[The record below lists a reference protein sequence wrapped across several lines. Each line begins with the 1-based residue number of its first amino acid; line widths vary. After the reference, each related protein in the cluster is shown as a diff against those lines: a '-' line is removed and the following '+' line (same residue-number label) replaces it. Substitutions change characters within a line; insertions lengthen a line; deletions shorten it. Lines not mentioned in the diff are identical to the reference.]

1 MSTVRPAALDR
12 YGPLIEA
19 RLKRAVGERAALLAQ
34 MLRHQLGWTDRAG
47 LPGSSAPDR
56 PHGVLCLL
64 AAEAADGPRD
74 AAITAAAAIELVRG
88 FYRVHRDL
96 REGDPGLP
104 DSPALWWTW
113 GYAQGINAGDALYAQ
128 ARLALMEA
136 TEDGLSP
143 EAVLD
148 ACLILDRGCLDL
160 ALAQHTLI
168 EIEEQD
174 RPDPAGYTQAVERTD
189 GRLAA
194 TAAAL
199 GAAVA
204 GAGERDRD
212 AAGRA
217 GTCFGAA
224 WRLRAELDG
233 LTVGGRTA
241 AIENIRN
248 GRTLP
253 VIFALANA
261 AGADLDAIERVR
273 AHDGPLTDGDVD
285 AAVAAIER
293 CGARTHVE
301 ELIDGL
307 TREGEAA
314 LAASAF
320 SSEGAGAITA
330 LGRYVAQPRRTGG
343 FGTSP

>member
-1 MSTVRPAALDR
+1 MRTIRPAALDR

-34 MLRHQLGWTDRAG
+34 MLRYQLGWTDHGG
-47 LPGSSAPDR
+47 LPADAGSADR

-64 AAEAADGPRD
+64 AAEGAGGAREAALP
-74 AAITAAAAIELVRG
+74 AATAIELVRG

-96 REGDPGLP
+96 REGEPGPP

-113 GYAQGINAGDALYAQ
+113 GHAQGINAGDALYAQ
-128 ARLALMEA
+128 ARLALMDA
-136 TEDGLSP
+136 SGTGLSA

-168 EIEEQD
+168 EIEDQD
-174 RPDPAGYTQAVERTD
+174 SPDPEGYAAAVEHTD

-212 AAGRA
+212 AAARSA
-217 GTCFGAA
+217 ACFGAA
-224 WRLRAELDG
+224 WRLRSELDG
-233 LTVGGRTA
+233 LTIGGRTA
-241 AIENIRN
+241 VIEHIGK

-253 VIFALANA
+253 VIYALAHA
-261 AGADLDAIERVR
+261 SGADLDAIERVR
-273 AHDGPLTDGDVD
+273 AHAGPLTDEDVD
-285 AAVAAIER
+285 GAVAAIER
-293 CGARTHVE
+293 CGARAHVE
-301 ELIDGL
+301 GLIDGL

-314 LAASAF
+314 LAQSGF
-320 SSEGAGAITA
+320 TSEGAEAITA
-330 LGRYVAQPRRTGG
+330 LGRYYAEARNTGA
-343 FGTSP
+343 SQ